1 MITSTLIFVLLG
13 FSQEIAPP
21 QQGGETKVRVSQA
34 VAPTPTADP
43 SKSVL
48 APQVS
53 AGTVRV
59 APAESDQTS
68 LPGQLRGPIPQLAR
82 ATDARGVLQQ
92 LAPKGATAAP
102 PPALSQPSQGRDT
115 RAAAL
120 KGRDRCSEEENA
132 LETEVCARVIETR
145 SAEFPVPDHE
155 PLSPEQ
161 RLLANQNL
169 LDTAPLDLNN
179 AARRLSSGREDETL
193 AGLAVANLALG
204 KPVIVDTKKEDEAKA
219 QAPSAIDALVAAI
232 VQQANGG
239 APPN

>member
-1 MITSTLIFVLLG
+1 MITRVLALIIVG
-13 FSQEIAPP
+13 FAQQSAPAQP
-21 QQGGETKVRVSQA
+21 DGESKVRVSQA
-34 VAPTPTADP
+34 GAPAPATDP
-43 SKSVL
+43 SRSIL
-48 APQVS
+48 APQISVKDQS
-53 AGTVRV
+53 ANTMV
-59 APAESDQTS
+59 AEPPL
-68 LPGQLRGPIPQLAR
+68 LPKVERRPVPQVAKAVDAR
-82 ATDARGVLQQ
+82 AMTPQ
-92 LAPKGATAAP
+92 LAPKGVTAAP

-120 KGRDRCSEEENA
+120 KGKDRCSEEQEA
-132 LETEVCARVIETR
+132 LQTEVCARVIETR
-145 SAEFPVPDHE
+145 SAEFPIPDHE

-161 RLLANQNL
+161 RLLADQNL

-204 KPVIVDTKKEDEAKA
+204 KPVIVDTKKEDEAKP

>member
-1 MITSTLIFVLLG
+1 MITRVLALVLLG
-13 FSQEIAPP
+13 FAQQSAPAQP
-21 QQGGETKVRVSQA
+21 DGESKVRISQA
-34 VAPTPTADP
+34 GVPVPATDP
-43 SKSVL
+43 SRSIL
-48 APQVS
+48 APQIS
-53 AGTVRV
+53 A
-59 APAESDQTS
+59 SDQS
-68 LPGQLRGPIPQLAR
+68 ASAMVAEPPLPPNAGRRPVPQIAKAVDARGTTPQLAP
-82 ATDARGVLQQ
+82 Q
-92 LAPKGATAAP
+92 GATAAAP
-102 PPALSQPSQGRDT
+102 PNLSQPSQGRDT

-120 KGRDRCSEEENA
+120 KGKDRCSEEQEA
-132 LETEVCARVIETR
+132 LQLAVCARVIETR
-145 SAEFPVPDHE
+145 SAEFPIPDHE

-161 RLLANQNL
+161 RLLADQNL
-169 LDTAPLDLNN
+169 LDSAPLDLNN

>member
-1 MITSTLIFVLLG
+1 MITRVLALIIVG
-13 FSQEIAPP
+13 FA
-21 QQGGETKVRVSQA
+21 QQSSPAQSGGETKVRASQA
-34 VAPTPTADP
+34 EAPATRAVP
-43 SKSVL
+43 SQSVQ

-59 APAESDQTS
+59 APAVSDQTS
-68 LPGQLRGPIPQLAR
+68 LPGQARAPVPQLAK
-82 ATDARGVLQQ
+82 ATDARGMTPQ
-92 LAPKGATAAP
+92 LAPIGATAAP

-120 KGRDRCSEEENA
+120 KGKDRCSEEQEA
-132 LETEVCARVIETR
+132 LQTEVCARVIETR
-145 SAEFPVPDHE
+145 SAEFPIPDHE

-161 RLLANQNL
+161 RLLADQNL

-219 QAPSAIDALVAAI
+219 QAPSAIDALIAAI